1 MASNVPNAPSDSS
14 RGYESLG
21 SVSAPRENDDPQ
33 GMTQDTQGPV
43 ARLTSSALD
52 NLEDMPLNDKIAKFY
67 SVQPGGLGGMMTL
80 LHPQHDVSIK
90 SGESPPPV
98 ESPPGPLAD
107 SNAMEAVSE
116 LGTNFSEPASQP
128 ARCDSP
134 EKTEAASLPSGTP
147 EAKPD
152 GEPVGGDADAVTMY
166 RMA

>member
-21 SVSAPRENDDPQ
+21 NVSAPRENDDPQ

-80 LHPQHDVSIK
+80 LHPQHRVS
-90 SGESPPPV
+90 
-98 ESPPGPLAD
+98 
-107 SNAMEAVSE
+107 
-116 LGTNFSEPASQP
+116 
-128 ARCDSP
+128 
-134 EKTEAASLPSGTP
+134 SLPVVSLMACCHPMTMAQHP
-147 EAKPD
+147 RLF
-152 GEPVGGDADAVTMY
+152 GDVLSVVIAPMAAEDATLVASETSLI
-166 RMA
+166 R